1 MKLSEKLE
9 NYRTDRTDEW
19 TMGRLAGQAR
29 QLEDALLDAR
39 SGMRY
44 IRETHGNL
52 YGVGFDRV
60 EEKAEKALGAP
71 PEVTAINQPTDE
83 LRKRIAAWAKFHD
96 VDDVAIDDLWPIVM
110 QFKAAK

>member
-9 NYRTDRTDEW
+9 RYRTDRPDEW
-19 TMGRLAGQAR
+19 TMDELARQAR

-44 IRETHGNL
+44 IKETHGNL

-60 EEKAEKALGAP
+60 EEKAATALDA
-71 PEVTAINQPTDE
+71 
-83 LRKRIAAWAKFHD
+83 
-96 VDDVAIDDLWPIVM
+96 
-110 QFKAAK
+110 

>member
-9 NYRTDRTDEW
+9 RYRTDRPDEW
-19 TMGRLAGQAR
+19 TMDEFSRQAR

-44 IRETHGNL
+44 IKETHGNL

-60 EEKAEKALGAP
+60 EEKATTALD
-71 PEVTAINQPTDE
+71 T
-83 LRKRIAAWAKFHD
+83 
-96 VDDVAIDDLWPIVM
+96 
-110 QFKAAK
+110 